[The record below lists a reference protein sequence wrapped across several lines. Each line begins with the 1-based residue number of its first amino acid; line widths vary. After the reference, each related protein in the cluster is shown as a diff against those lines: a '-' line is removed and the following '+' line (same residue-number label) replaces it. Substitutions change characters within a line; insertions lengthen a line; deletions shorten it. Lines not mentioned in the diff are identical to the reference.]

1 MRSAG
6 VPTGSSRSNLP
17 LIVLKSSNDATA
29 LTAATSASARCSPHF
44 PSKIAQ
50 LRFYRRPNQTKPRI
64 LTDEHGLR
72 ACSLS
77 LIPVYPWLSS
87 TSVLPQFQSRQG
99 HQLIPGKLPRAKLP
113 PGCRGDHCSVVRR
126 ERYRGER

>member
-6 VPTGSSRSNLP
+6 APTGSSRSSFP

-44 PSKIAQ
+44 PSRIAQ

-72 ACSLS
+72 AGSLS
-77 LIPVYPWLSS
+77 LIRVYPCDPWSVFGLTPAS
-87 TSVLPQFQSRQG
+87 TLARPPAHPPQTPPHKTF
-99 HQLIPGKLPRAKLP
+99 PTLP
-113 PGCRGDHCSVVRR
+113 PRSSPR
-126 ERYRGER
+126 